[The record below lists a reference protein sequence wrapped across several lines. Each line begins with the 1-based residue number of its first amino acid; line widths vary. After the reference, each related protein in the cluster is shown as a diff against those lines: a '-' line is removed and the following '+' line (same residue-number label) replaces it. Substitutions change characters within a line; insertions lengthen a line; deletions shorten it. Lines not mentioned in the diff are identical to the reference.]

1 MPSSLPMYFFHVN
14 LGIALFYAFYRLLC
28 TRDTFFITRRA
39 VLILSLLGAFLLP
52 LPELAERF
60 GRDGSLSFATD
71 YYRSV
76 ILPELGVT
84 ASGGSFSDGSSFAAV
99 SNILLHIYVLGAG
112 LFLLRILI
120 QLVSLLVLGMKSE
133 PGELHGVKVRL
144 IPGDAGPFSFFGWIF
159 ISRKSLFGQG
169 LEDVLVHEQ
178 THVRQYHSMD
188 VLLTETVNALLWVN
202 PFSWLLKRE
211 VRENLEYLA
220 DRKVLESGIERKSYQ
235 YHLLGLSYR
244 QDNALTN
251 SFNVVSLKR
260 RIVMMNRRR
269 TGIVGYVKYT
279 LLTFPVLFL
288 LIAGNVACTSALT
301 EQDSQVETVVLT
313 GAKVKEEESVTV
325 EDEVFEE
332 AELMPEFPGGIKK
345 LLNFLNKN
353 IVYPQ
358 AAIDAEIQG
367 RVVVQF
373 IVEKDGT
380 PGNFEIMRPVSPELD
395 VEVLRVLRLMPEWKP
410 AMKNGQA
417 VRCKLTV
424 PVTFR
429 LQ

>member
-14 LGIALFYAFYRLLC
+14 LGIALFYAFYRLLY

-39 VLILSLLGAFLLP
+39 VLILSVLGAFLLP

-60 GRDGSLSFATD
+60 GHGCSLSFATD

-84 ASGGSFSDGSSFAAV
+84 VSGSSLSDGPS
-99 SNILLHIYVLGAG
+99 SNILLYIYVLGAG

-120 QLVSLLVLGMKSE
+120 QLVSLLVMGIKSE

-178 THVRQYHSMD
+178 THVRQYHSID
-188 VLLTETVNALLWVN
+188 VLLTETANALLWVN

-279 LLTFPVLFL
+279 LLAFPVLFL

-301 EQDSQVETVVLT
+301 EQDSLVETVALT
-313 GAKVKEEESVTV
+313 EAEVTAKESVTV

-332 AELMPEFPGGIKK
+332 AEQMPEFPGGIRK
-345 LLNFLNKN
+345 LLDLLNKS

-367 RVVVQF
+367 RVIVQF
-373 IVEKDGT
+373 IVEKDGM
-380 PGNFEIMRPVSPELD
+380 PGNFEVMCPVSPELD
-395 VEVLRVLRLMPEWKP
+395 AEVLRVLKLMPEWKP

>member
-14 LGIALFYAFYRLLC
+14 LGIALFYAFYRLLY

-39 VLILSLLGAFLLP
+39 VLIFSVLGAFLLP

-60 GRDGSLSFATD
+60 GHGCSLSFATD

-84 ASGGSFSDGSSFAAV
+84 VSGNSLSDGPS
-99 SNILLHIYVLGAG
+99 SNILLYIYVLGAG
-112 LFLLRILI
+112 LCLLRILI
-120 QLVSLLVLGMKSE
+120 QLVSLLVMGIKSE

-178 THVRQYHSMD
+178 THVRQYHSID
-188 VLLTETVNALLWVN
+188 VLLTETANALLWVN

-235 YHLLGLSYR
+235 YHLLGLSCR
-244 QDNALTN
+244 QDNDLTN
-251 SFNVVSLKR
+251 SFNVVFLKR

>member
-14 LGIALFYAFYRLLC
+14 LGIALFYAFYRLLY

-39 VLILSLLGAFLLP
+39 VLILSVLGAFLLP

-60 GRDGSLSFATD
+60 GHGCSLSFATD

-84 ASGGSFSDGSSFAAV
+84 VSGSSLSDGPS
-99 SNILLHIYVLGAG
+99 SNILLYIYVLGAG
-112 LFLLRILI
+112 LCLLRILI
-120 QLVSLLVLGMKSE
+120 QLVSLLVMGIKSE

-178 THVRQYHSMD
+178 THVRQYHSID
-188 VLLTETVNALLWVN
+188 VLLTETANALLWVN

-235 YHLLGLSYR
+235 YHLLGLSCR
-244 QDNALTN
+244 QDNDLTN
-251 SFNVVSLKR
+251 SFNVVFLKR

>member
-14 LGIALFYAFYRLLC
+14 LGIALFYAFYRLLY

-39 VLILSLLGAFLLP
+39 VLILSVLGAFLLP

-60 GRDGSLSFATD
+60 GHGCSLSFATD

-84 ASGGSFSDGSSFAAV
+84 VSGSSLSDGPS
-99 SNILLHIYVLGAG
+99 SNILLYIYVLGAG

-120 QLVSLLVLGMKSE
+120 QLVSLLVMGIKSE

-159 ISRKSLFGQG
+159 ISRKSLFGQE

-178 THVRQYHSMD
+178 THVRQYHSID
-188 VLLTETVNALLWVN
+188 VLLTETANALLWVN

-235 YHLLGLSYR
+235 YHLLGLSCR

-251 SFNVVSLKR
+251 SFNVVFLKR

-373 IVEKDGT
+373 IVEKDGM
-380 PGNFEIMRPVSPELD
+380 PGNFEVMCPVSPELD
-395 VEVLRVLRLMPEWKP
+395 AEVLRVLKLMPEWKP

>member
-14 LGIALFYAFYRLLC
+14 LGIALFYAFYRLLY

-39 VLILSLLGAFLLP
+39 VLILSVLGAFLLP

-60 GRDGSLSFATD
+60 GHGCSLSFATD

-84 ASGGSFSDGSSFAAV
+84 VSGSSLSDGPS

-279 LLTFPVLFL
+279 LLAFPVLFL

-301 EQDSQVETVVLT
+301 EQDSLVETVALT
-313 GAKVKEEESVTV
+313 EAEVTAKESVTV

-332 AELMPEFPGGIKK
+332 AEQMPEFPGGIRK
-345 LLNFLNKN
+345 LLDLLNKS

-367 RVVVQF
+367 RVIVQF
-373 IVEKDGT
+373 IVEKDGM
-380 PGNFEIMRPVSPELD
+380 PGNFEVMCPVSPELD
-395 VEVLRVLRLMPEWKP
+395 AEVLRVLKLMPEWKP

>member
-14 LGIALFYAFYRLLC
+14 LGIALFYAFYRLLY

-39 VLILSLLGAFLLP
+39 VLILSVLGAFLLP

-60 GRDGSLSFATD
+60 GHGCSLSFATD

-84 ASGGSFSDGSSFAAV
+84 VSGSSLSDGPS
-99 SNILLHIYVLGAG
+99 SNILLYIYVLGAG

-120 QLVSLLVLGMKSE
+120 QLVSLLVMGIKSE
-133 PGELHGVKVRL
+133 PGELHSVKVRL

-178 THVRQYHSMD
+178 THVRQYHSID
-188 VLLTETVNALLWVN
+188 VLLTETANALLWVN

-279 LLTFPVLFL
+279 LLAFPVLFL
-288 LIAGNVACTSALT
+288 LIAGNVAYTSALT
-301 EQDSQVETVVLT
+301 EQDSLVETVALT
-313 GAKVKEEESVTV
+313 EAEVTAKESVTV

-332 AELMPEFPGGIKK
+332 AEQMPEFPGGIRK
-345 LLNFLNKN
+345 LLDLLNKN

-367 RVVVQF
+367 RVIVQF
-373 IVEKDGT
+373 IVEKDGM
-380 PGNFEIMRPVSPELD
+380 PGNFEVMCPVSPELD
-395 VEVLRVLRLMPEWKP
+395 AEVLRVLKLMPEWKP

>member
-14 LGIALFYAFYRLLC
+14 LGIALFYAFYRLLY

-39 VLILSLLGAFLLP
+39 VLILSVLGAFLLP

-60 GRDGSLSFATD
+60 GHGCSLSFATD

-76 ILPELGVT
+76 ILPELDVT
-84 ASGGSFSDGSSFAAV
+84 VSGSSLSDGPS
-99 SNILLHIYVLGAG
+99 SNILLYIYVLGAG

-120 QLVSLLVLGMKSE
+120 QLVSLLVMGIKSE

-178 THVRQYHSMD
+178 THVRQYHSID
-188 VLLTETVNALLWVN
+188 VLLTETANALLWVN

-235 YHLLGLSYR
+235 YHLLGLSCR

-251 SFNVVSLKR
+251 SFNVVFLKR

-279 LLTFPVLFL
+279 LLTFPVLF
-288 LIAGNVACTSALT
+288 A
-301 EQDSQVETVVLT
+301 D
-313 GAKVKEEESVTV
+313 
-325 EDEVFEE
+325 
-332 AELMPEFPGGIKK
+332 PG
-345 LLNFLNKN
+345 
-353 IVYPQ
+353 
-358 AAIDAEIQG
+358 
-367 RVVVQF
+367 
-373 IVEKDGT
+373 
-380 PGNFEIMRPVSPELD
+380 
-395 VEVLRVLRLMPEWKP
+395 
-410 AMKNGQA
+410 
-417 VRCKLTV
+417 
-424 PVTFR
+424 
-429 LQ
+429 

>member
-14 LGIALFYAFYRLLC
+14 LGIALFYAFYRLLY

-39 VLILSLLGAFLLP
+39 VLILSVLGAFLLP

-60 GRDGSLSFATD
+60 GHGCSLSFATD

-84 ASGGSFSDGSSFAAV
+84 VSGSSLSDGPS
-99 SNILLHIYVLGAG
+99 SNILLYIYVLGAG

-120 QLVSLLVLGMKSE
+120 QLVSLLVMGIKSE

-178 THVRQYHSMD
+178 THVRQYHSID
-188 VLLTETVNALLWVN
+188 VLLTETANALLWVN

-235 YHLLGLSYR
+235 YHLLGLSCR

-251 SFNVVSLKR
+251 SFNVVFLKR

-373 IVEKDGT
+373 IVEKDGM
-380 PGNFEIMRPVSPELD
+380 PGNFEVMCPVSPELD
-395 VEVLRVLRLMPEWKP
+395 AEVLRVLKLMPEWKP